1 MVKDMTRGPSLRIIM
16 TFALSILV
24 GSVCQYLYNVIDT
37 LIVGRY
43 IGTDA
48 LAAVGATGSISFLIL
63 GFASG
68 VASGFGVV
76 IGQFFGAKDEKKL
89 RSCLA
94 NIIYTTLILMALMT
108 AVSLFLLRDILTW
121 MRTPED
127 IFGMSYSYLS
137 VIFAGM
143 TFTMFYNVLSAIL
156 RALGDTRTPLIVLI
170 IAAVLNVIFDLIFVI
185 PLNMGV
191 AGAAYATILAQFLS
205 AVLCLVYMVKKMPV
219 VRIGREDLPFSFSM
233 VGKLLGIGAPMGLQF
248 SVTAIGTI
256 LLQAAINGHGTDVIA
271 ALTAVDKVGD
281 MFWMVLDSVG
291 VTMAFFCA
299 QNLGAGKIDRIRR
312 GERQALLINLVL
324 GLLCCTSLFFFGEN
338 IATVF
343 LGDVPEVMTYVHTYV
358 RIKGVFF
365 LALAGLT
372 VWRNSIQGL
381 GYSFAAVIGGLIEL
395 LARGAVTFL
404 FADNLSMLYFAG
416 PLAWVGADLFLV
428 IAYFVIERRLVR
440 RFGGKTAENG

>member
-137 VIFAGM
+137 VILAGM

-205 AVLCLVYMVKKMPV
+205 AVLCLIYMVKKMPV

-299 QNLGAGKIDRIRR
+299 QNLGAGKIDRIRH

-324 GLLCCTSLFFFGEN
+324 GLLCCASLFFFGEN

-343 LGDVPEVMTYVHTYV
+343 LGDVPEVMPYVHTYV

-440 RFGGKTAENG
+440 CFGGKTAENG